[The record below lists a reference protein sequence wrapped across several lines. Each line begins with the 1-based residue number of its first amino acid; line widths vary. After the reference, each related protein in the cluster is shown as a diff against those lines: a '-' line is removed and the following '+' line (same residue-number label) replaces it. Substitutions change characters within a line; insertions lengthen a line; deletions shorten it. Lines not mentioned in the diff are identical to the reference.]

1 MDDGLSTLFAPKPP
15 PSNMEAE
22 QALLGVLMQ
31 FGERAFDRIGG
42 TLRAEHFFHSGHGLI
57 FQTIRSIVERGATP
71 DLVTVTAALRDDKR
85 FDDIGGRGYL
95 GRVYAAAS
103 TIGTGPS
110 LKLWA
115 EDIVDRWKRRRALE
129 LADELANVA
138 NDGVDGTMD
147 EAMAAVQR
155 ALDDVSSGAGSDT
168 YKHISEYYREA
179 MQSAEEASK
188 RGGQV
193 VGLPTGLADLDKTIG
208 GLQAGDLIVCGAR
221 PGMGKS
227 ALGVCIALAAARSG
241 ATVGIWS
248 LEMPGQQ
255 IGGRAAAIDT
265 RIPYAALRA
274 GRLEAEDWSR
284 LLAAQKAS
292 LDLPIYVDPTPA
304 LRLSAL
310 ASAARRIKRR
320 HGLGL
325 IVLDYIQ
332 LMRGD
337 TVRRDGNKVQE
348 VAEITAGLKAMAKD
362 LNVPVLGFSQLNRG
376 VEQRDEKRPLL
387 SDLRDSGSIEQ
398 DADIVMFLYREEY
411 YLQKEGE
418 PKRRA
423 GEDDHKF
430 TARSSEY
437 YNRLEACSGTGEIIV
452 AKQRNG
458 PEGVIRAAFNGEM
471 MEYTNL
477 YHGGARGPHS

>member
-1 MDDGLSTLFAPKPP
+1 MDDGVATLFAPKQP

-42 TLRAEHFFHSGHGLI
+42 TLRAEHFYHSGHGAI
-57 FQTIRSIVERGATP
+57 FQAIRSIVERGAAP
-71 DLVTVTAALRDDKR
+71 DLVTVSAAMHDDPR
-85 FDDIGGRGYL
+85 FEDLGGRGYL
-95 GRVYAAAS
+95 ARIYAAS
-103 TIGTGPS
+103 GTIGTGLS

-115 EDIVDRWKRRRALE
+115 DDIVDRWKRRRALE

-138 NDGVDGTMD
+138 NEGRDGAMD
-147 EAMAAVQR
+147 DAMAAVQR
-155 ALDDVSSGAGSDT
+155 ALDDVSSGSGSET
-168 YKHISEYYREA
+168 YRHISEYYREA
-179 MQSAEEASK
+179 MASAEEAAK

-193 VGLPTGLADLDKTIG
+193 VGVTTGLVDLDRTIG
-208 GLQAGDLIVCGAR
+208 GLNAGDLIVCGAR

-227 ALGVCIALAAARSG
+227 ALGVCVALAAARAG
-241 ATVGIWS
+241 TTVGIWT

-265 RIPYAALRA
+265 RIPYSALRS
-274 GRLEAEDWSR
+274 GRLEEQDWAR
-284 LLAAQKAS
+284 LLAAHDQS
-292 LDLPIYVDPTPA
+292 RRLPIYVDPTPA
-304 LRLSAL
+304 LRISAL
-310 ASAARRIKRR
+310 ASSARRIKRR

-325 IVLDYIQ
+325 VVLDYIQ

-337 TVRRDGNKVQE
+337 IQRRDGNKVQE
-348 VAEITAGLKAMAKD
+348 VAEITAGLKALAKD
-362 LNVPVLGFSQLNRG
+362 LSVPVLAFSQLNRG

-387 SDLRDSGSIEQ
+387 SDLRDSGSVEQ
-398 DADIVMFLYREEY
+398 DADIVMFLYREAY

-418 PKRRA
+418 PKRRP

-437 YNRLEACSGTGEIIV
+437 YARLEASAGIGEIIV
-452 AKQRNG
+452 AKHRNG
-458 PEGVIRAAFNGEM
+458 AEGVIRAAFNGEM

-477 YHGGARGPHS
+477 HRGDHR